1 MTAVNVSENDG
12 VPEVR
17 AAAGSL
23 TPATNAIVSPPVD
36 LIVRNG
42 VKPTRIQCIPT
53 VLRHA
58 TCTSRF
64 LILSKPQCRGANQG
78 GKLWAREGQFSK
90 VRWLSRRHE
99 GGVTRRHD
107 TPTGYYIV

>member
-1 MTAVNVSENDG
+1 MTTVNVSENDG

-17 AAAGSL
+17 AVAGRL

-53 VLRHA
+53 APRHA
-58 TCTSRF
+58 SCTSIY
-64 LILSKPQCRGANQG
+64 LTLSQTECRGAD
-78 GKLWAREGQFSK
+78 
-90 VRWLSRRHE
+90 E
-99 GGVTRRHD
+99 GGRGQNSKALLRGRTIQVAATLLLLSD
-107 TPTGYYIV
+107 